1 MRPKRRTEGAL
12 VSDLLEATSVV
23 DVHCHGW
30 RSDEVAAAPQHGFLD
45 RITMLGMCLMS
56 SGLEDESLREV
67 LELTTD
73 TSPTAVAMAD
83 RLAAV
88 LGCEPTRA
96 GLAEARARALRSPG
110 YLRGL
115 WEDSG
120 VEALIMDDGYPLP
133 RIDGRA
139 LGAEVGLTVHR
150 VCRIE
155 PLITDVREAAGTYA
169 ELEDAFSAELE
180 RAVADGAIAFKSVIA
195 YRTGLD
201 VCEWSASDR
210 EAAFTAWRAEG
221 WRESR
226 EHAKPVRDSLLRRT
240 LAVAKAAGIPVHIH
254 CGGGDPS
261 IVFAHA
267 RPSDLFGLLSS
278 HMDQPIVLIHSGW
291 PWVDEGAFVASI
303 LPHVYLDTSLS
314 TPWASLAVD
323 SRLEILLG
331 IAPPAKV
338 MYGSDEASE
347 PEVVWLSAH
356 LAREALT
363 RVLETGIERR
373 HLNRDA
379 ARRIGAGVLGGN
391 ARRLHGLETD
401 G

>member
-1 MRPKRRTEGAL
+1 
-12 VSDLLEATSVV
+12 VSDLLEGTPVV

-30 RSDEVAAAPQHGFLD
+30 RSDEVAAAPPRGFLD

-56 SGLEDESLREV
+56 SGLEDERLRDV

-73 TSPTAVAMAD
+73 TSPTAVAMSD

-96 GLAEARARALRSPG
+96 GLAEARTRALRDPG

-115 WEDSG
+115 WADAG

-155 PLITDVREAAGTYA
+155 PVITDVREEAGSYA
-169 ELEDAFSAELE
+169 ELEDAFTAELE
-180 RAVADGAIAFKSVIA
+180 QAVADGSIAFKSVIA

-201 VCEWSASDR
+201 VVEWSAA
-210 EAAFTAWRAEG
+210 ECETAFAEWRTDG
-221 WRESR
+221 WGETR
-226 EHAKPVRDSLLRRT
+226 EHAKPVRDSLLRRA
-240 LAVAKAAGIPVHIH
+240 LGVAKAAGIPVHIH

-267 RPSDLFGLLSS
+267 RPSDLFGLLSA

-347 PEVVWLSAH
+347 PEVVWLSSH
-356 LAREALT
+356 LAREALA

-391 ARRLHGLETD
+391 ARRLHGLST
-401 G
+401 GG

>member
-1 MRPKRRTEGAL
+1 MT
-12 VSDLLEATSVV
+12 DLLEGTSVA

-30 RSDEVAAAPQHGFLD
+30 RSDEIAAAPQRGFLD

-56 SGLEDESLREV
+56 SGLEDERHRDI

-73 TSPTAVAMAD
+73 TSPIAVAMAD
-83 RLAAV
+83 RLAAM
-88 LGCEPTRA
+88 LGCEPTRD
-96 GLAEARARALRSPG
+96 GLAAARTRALADHRA
-110 YLRGL
+110 YLRRL
-115 WEDSG
+115 WDDAG
-120 VEALIMDDGYPLP
+120 VADLIMDDGYPLP
-133 RIDGRA
+133 QIDGRA
-139 LGAEVGLTVHR
+139 LGADVGLTVHR

-155 PLITDVREAAGTYA
+155 PLITDVRAAVGTYA
-169 ELEDAFSAELE
+169 ELEDAFTAELE
-180 RAVADGAIAFKSVIA
+180 AAVADGSIAFKSVIA

-210 EAAFTAWRAEG
+210 EAAFSAWRADG
-221 WRESR
+221 WRETR
-226 EHAKPVRDSLLRRT
+226 EHAKPVRDGLLRRA
-240 LAVAKAAGIPVHIH
+240 LAVARSAGIPVHIH

-267 RPSDLFGLLSS
+267 RPSDLFPLLSA

-314 TPWASLAVD
+314 TPWASLAID

-347 PEVVWLSAH
+347 PEVVWLSAL
-356 LAREALT
+356 LAREALE
-363 RVLETGIERR
+363 RVLETGIARR
-373 HLNRDA
+373 QLNRDA

-391 ARRLHGLETD
+391 ARRLHGL
-401 G
+401 GAGR

>member
-1 MRPKRRTEGAL
+1 
-12 VSDLLEATSVV
+12 
-23 DVHCHGW
+23 
-30 RSDEVAAAPQHGFLD
+30 
-45 RITMLGMCLMS
+45 
-56 SGLEDESLREV
+56 
-67 LELTTD
+67 
-73 TSPTAVAMAD
+73 MAD

-88 LGCEPTRA
+88 LRCEPTRD
-96 GLAEARARALRSPG
+96 GLAAARTRALADHRG

-115 WEDSG
+115 WGDAG
-120 VEALIMDDGYPLP
+120 VADLIMDDGYPLP
-133 RIDGRA
+133 QIDGRA
-139 LGAEVGLTVHR
+139 LGDEVGLTVHR

-155 PLITDVREAAGTYA
+155 PLITDVRHAAGSYA
-169 ELEDAFSAELE
+169 ELEDAFTAELE
-180 RAVADGAIAFKSVIA
+180 AAVADGSIAFKSVIA

-201 VCEWSASDR
+201 VAEWSPSDR
-210 EAAFTAWRAEG
+210 EAAFSAWRADR
-221 WRESR
+221 WRETR
-226 EHAKPVRDSLLRRT
+226 EHAKPVRDALLRRS
-240 LAVAKAAGIPVHIH
+240 LAAARSAGVPVHIH

-261 IVFAHA
+261 IVLDHA
-267 RPSDLFGLLSS
+267 RPSDLFPLLSA
-278 HMDQPIVLIHSGW
+278 HMDQPVVLIHSGW

-314 TPWASLAVD
+314 TPWASLAID

-347 PEVVWLSAH
+347 PEVIWLSAL
-356 LAREALT
+356 LAREALG

-373 HLNRDA
+373 QLNRDA

-391 ARRLHGLETD
+391 ARRLHGLEA

>member
-1 MRPKRRTEGAL
+1 VT
-12 VSDLLEATSVV
+12 DLLEGTSVA

-30 RSDEVAAAPQHGFLD
+30 RSDEVAAAPQRGFLD

-56 SGLEDESLREV
+56 SGLEDERHGDI

-73 TSPTAVAMAD
+73 SSPIAVAMAD
-83 RLAAV
+83 RLAAL

-96 GLAEARARALRSPG
+96 GLAAARTSALSDHRA
-110 YLRGL
+110 YLRRL
-115 WEDSG
+115 WSDAG
-120 VEALIMDDGYPLP
+120 VADLIMDDGYPLP
-133 RIDGRA
+133 QIDGRA

-155 PLITDVREAAGTYA
+155 PVITGVRDAASSYA
-169 ELEDAFSAELE
+169 ELEDAFTAGLE
-180 RAVADGAIAFKSVIA
+180 AAVADGSIAFKSVIA

-201 VCEWSASDR
+201 VCEWSPSER
-210 EAAFTAWRAEG
+210 EAAFSVWRGDG
-221 WRESR
+221 WRETR
-226 EHAKPVRDSLLRRT
+226 EHAKPVRDALLRRA
-240 LAVAKAAGIPVHIH
+240 LAVARTAGIPVHIH

-267 RPSDLFGLLSS
+267 RPSDLFPLLSA

-314 TPWASLAVD
+314 TPWASLAID

-356 LAREALT
+356 LAREALG

-373 HLNRDA
+373 HLNRPA
-379 ARRIGAGVLGGN
+379 AARIGADVMGGN
-391 ARRLHGLETD
+391 ARRLHGLEAS

>member
-1 MRPKRRTEGAL
+1 MT
-12 VSDLLEATSVV
+12 DLLEGTSIA

-30 RSDEVAAAPQHGFLD
+30 RSDEVAAAPQRGFLD

-56 SGLEDESLREV
+56 SGLEDERHKDI

-73 TSPTAVAMAD
+73 SSPIAVAMAD

-88 LGCEPTRA
+88 LQCEPTRD
-96 GLAEARARALRSPG
+96 GLAAARTRALADHRG
-110 YLRGL
+110 YLRRL
-115 WEDSG
+115 WGDAG
-120 VEALIMDDGYPLP
+120 VADLIMDDGYPLP
-133 RIDGRA
+133 QIDGRA
-139 LGAEVGLTVHR
+139 LGDEVGLTVHR

-155 PLITDVREAAGTYA
+155 PLITDVRDAAGSYA
-169 ELEDAFSAELE
+169 ELEDAFTAGLE
-180 RAVADGAIAFKSVIA
+180 AAVADGSIAFKSVIA

-201 VCEWSASDR
+201 VVEWSPSER
-210 EAAFTAWRAEG
+210 EAAFSAWRADR
-221 WRESR
+221 WRETR
-226 EHAKPVRDSLLRRT
+226 EHAKPVRDALLRRT
-240 LAVAKAAGIPVHIH
+240 LAAARSAGVPVHIH

-261 IVFAHA
+261 IVLDHA
-267 RPSDLFGLLSS
+267 RPSDLFPLLSA
-278 HMDQPIVLIHSGW
+278 HMDQPVVLIHSGW

-314 TPWASLAVD
+314 TPWASLAID

-347 PEVVWLSAH
+347 PEVIWLSAL
-356 LAREALT
+356 LAREALG
-363 RVLETGIERR
+363 RVLETGVERR
-373 HLNRDA
+373 QLNRDA
-379 ARRIGAGVLGGN
+379 AGRIGAGVLGGN
-391 ARRLHGLETD
+391 ARRLHGLEA

>member
-1 MRPKRRTEGAL
+1 M
-12 VSDLLEATSVV
+12 SDLLEGTSVV

-56 SGLEDESLREV
+56 SGLEDESLREI

-73 TSPTAVAMAD
+73 TSPIAVAMAD
-83 RLAAV
+83 RLGAM
-88 LGCEPTRA
+88 LECPPTRA
-96 GLAEARARALRSPG
+96 GLAEARTRVLADHRG
-110 YLRGL
+110 YLRRL
-115 WEDSG
+115 WSDAG
-120 VEALIMDDGYPLP
+120 VADLIMDDGYPLP
-133 RIDGRA
+133 KIDGRA
-139 LGAEVGLTVHR
+139 LGDEVGLRVHR

-155 PLITDVREAAGTYA
+155 PIITDVRGAAGGYA
-169 ELEDAFSAELE
+169 ELEDAFTAGLE
-180 RAVADGAIAFKSVIA
+180 EAVRDGSIAFKSVIA

-201 VCEWSASDR
+201 VAEWSRPELES
-210 EAAFTAWRAEG
+210 AFAAWRGDG
-221 WRESR
+221 WRETR
-226 EHAKPVRDSLLRRT
+226 EHGKPVRDALLRRA
-240 LAVAKAAGIPVHIH
+240 LAVARGAGIPVHIH

-261 IVFAHA
+261 IVLAHA
-267 RPSDLFGLLSS
+267 RPSDLFPLLSA
-278 HMDQPIVLIHSGW
+278 HMDQPVVLIHSGW

-314 TPWASLAVD
+314 TPWASLAID

-363 RVLETGIERR
+363 RVLETGVQRR
-373 HLNRDA
+373 QLNRA
-379 ARRIGAGVLGGN
+379 AAQRIGADVLGGN
-391 ARRLHGLETD
+391 ARRLHGLEAA

>member
-1 MRPKRRTEGAL
+1 VT
-12 VSDLLEATSVV
+12 DLLEGTPAV

-30 RSDEVAAAPQHGFLD
+30 RSDEVAAAPQRGFLD

-56 SGLEDESLREV
+56 SGLEDERHREI

-73 TSPTAVAMAD
+73 TAPIAVAMAD

-88 LGCEPTRA
+88 LECEPTRD
-96 GLAEARARALRSPG
+96 GLAAARTGALRDHRA
-110 YLRGL
+110 YLRRL
-115 WEDSG
+115 WADAG
-120 VEALIMDDGYPLP
+120 VTDLVMDDGYPLP

-139 LGAEVGLTVHR
+139 LGDEVGLPVHR

-155 PLITDVREAAGTYA
+155 PVITDVRDAAGSYA
-169 ELEDAFSAELE
+169 ELEDAFSAGIEQ
-180 RAVADGAIAFKSVIA
+180 AAGAGSIAFKSVIA

-201 VCEWSASDR
+201 VAEWSASER
-210 EAAFTAWRAEG
+210 EAAFAAWRADG

-226 EHAKPVRDSLLRRT
+226 EHAKPVRDALLRRA
-240 LAVAKAAGIPVHIH
+240 LAVARGAGIPVHIH
-254 CGGGDPS
+254 CGGGDPA
-261 IVFAHA
+261 IVLDHA
-267 RPSDLFGLLSS
+267 RPSDLFPLLAA
-278 HMDQPIVLIHSGW
+278 HIDQPVVLIHSGW

-314 TPWASLAVD
+314 TPWASLAID

-347 PEVVWLSAH
+347 PEVIWLSAL
-356 LAREALT
+356 LAREALA
-363 RVLETGIERR
+363 RVLETGVARR
-373 HLNRDA
+373 QLNRDA
-379 ARRIGAGVLGGN
+379 ARRIGAGVMGGN
-391 ARRLHGLETD
+391 ARRLHGL
-401 G
+401 GAAG

>member
-1 MRPKRRTEGAL
+1 
-12 VSDLLEATSVV
+12 
-23 DVHCHGW
+23 
-30 RSDEVAAAPQHGFLD
+30 
-45 RITMLGMCLMS
+45 
-56 SGLEDESLREV
+56 
-67 LELTTD
+67 
-73 TSPTAVAMAD
+73 MAD

-96 GLAEARARALRSPG
+96 GLAEARTRALQDPG

-115 WEDSG
+115 WADAG
-120 VEALIMDDGYPLP
+120 VRDLIMDDGYPLP

-139 LGAEVGLTVHR
+139 LGDEVGLAVHR

-155 PLITDVREAAGTYA
+155 PVITDVREAAGSYA
-169 ELEDAFSAELE
+169 ELEDAFTAGLE
-180 RAVADGAIAFKSVIA
+180 QAVADGSVAFKSVIA

-201 VCEWSASDR
+201 VVEWSAA
-210 EAAFTAWRAEG
+210 ECQTAFAEWRTDG
-221 WRESR
+221 WRETR
-226 EHAKPVRDSLLRRT
+226 EHAKPVRDSLLRRA

-373 HLNRDA
+373 HLNRGA

-391 ARRLHGLETD
+391 ARRLHGLAT
-401 G
+401 GG

>member
-1 MRPKRRTEGAL
+1 MT
-12 VSDLLEATSVV
+12 DLLEGTSVV

-30 RSDEVAAAPQHGFLD
+30 RSDAVAAAPQRGFLD

-56 SGLEDESLREV
+56 SGLEDERHKDI

-73 TSPTAVAMAD
+73 SSPIAVAMAD

-88 LGCEPTRA
+88 LGCQPTRD
-96 GLAEARARALRSPG
+96 GLAAARTGAMADRG

-115 WEDSG
+115 WSDAG
-120 VEALIMDDGYPLP
+120 VAALIMDDGYPLP
-133 RIDGRA
+133 KVDGRA
-139 LGAEVGLTVHR
+139 LGAEVGLPVHR

-155 PLITDVREAAGTYA
+155 PVITDVRAGVGSYS
-169 ELEDAFSAELE
+169 ELEDAFSAGLE
-180 RAVADGAIAFKSVIA
+180 DAVSDGSIAFKSVIA

-201 VCEWSASDR
+201 VVEWSPSER
-210 EAAFTAWRAEG
+210 EAAFTAWRADG
-221 WRESR
+221 WRETR
-226 EHAKPVRDSLLRRT
+226 EHAKPVRDALLRRT
-240 LAVAKAAGIPVHIH
+240 LAVARASGLPVHIH

-261 IVFAHA
+261 IVLDHA
-267 RPSDLFGLLSS
+267 RPSDLFPLLEA
-278 HMDQPIVLIHSGW
+278 HLDQPVVLIHSGW

-314 TPWASLAVD
+314 TPWASLAID

-347 PEVVWLSAH
+347 PEVIWLSAL
-356 LAREALT
+356 LAREALG
-363 RVLETGIERR
+363 RVLETGIDRR
-373 HLNRDA
+373 QLNRDA

-391 ARRLHGLETD
+391 ARRLHGLD
-401 G
+401 AG

>member
-1 MRPKRRTEGAL
+1 VT
-12 VSDLLEATSVV
+12 DLLEGTSVV

-30 RSDEVAAAPQHGFLD
+30 RSDEVAAAPQRGFLD

-56 SGLEDESLREV
+56 SGLEDERHSEI

-73 TSPTAVAMAD
+73 SSPIAVAMAD

-88 LGCEPTRA
+88 LGCEPTRD
-96 GLAEARARALRSPG
+96 GLAGARTRALADHRS

-115 WEDSG
+115 WGEAG
-120 VEALIMDDGYPLP
+120 VAGLIMDDGYPLP

-139 LGAEVGLTVHR
+139 LGAEVGLPVHR

-155 PLITDVREAAGTYA
+155 PAITDVREAARSYA
-169 ELEDAFSAELE
+169 DLEDAFTAGLE
-180 RAVADGAIAFKSVIA
+180 AAVADGSIAFKSVIA

-201 VCEWSASDR
+201 VAEWSTSER
-210 EAAFTAWRAEG
+210 ETAFTAWRADG
-221 WRESR
+221 WRETR
-226 EHAKPVRDSLLRRT
+226 THAKPVRDALLRRT
-240 LAVAKAAGIPVHIH
+240 LAVARDSGIPVHIH

-261 IVFAHA
+261 IVLRHA
-267 RPSDLFGLLSS
+267 RPSDLFPLLEA

-314 TPWASLAVD
+314 TPWASLAID

-347 PEVVWLSAH
+347 PEVIWLSAL

-363 RVLETGIERR
+363 RVLETGIARR
-373 HLNRDA
+373 QLNREA
-379 ARRIGAGVLGGN
+379 ARLIGAGVLGGN
-391 ARRLHGLETD
+391 ARRLHGLAAA

>member
-1 MRPKRRTEGAL
+1 VT
-12 VSDLLEATSVV
+12 DLLEGTPVT

-30 RSDEVAAAPQHGFLD
+30 RSDEVAAAPQRGFLD

-56 SGLEDESLREV
+56 SGLEDERHRDI

-73 TSPTAVAMAD
+73 SSPIAVAMAD

-88 LGCEPTRA
+88 LGCEPTRE
-96 GLAEARARALRSPG
+96 GLADARTHALSDHRA
-110 YLRGL
+110 YLRRL
-115 WEDSG
+115 WADAG
-120 VEALIMDDGYPLP
+120 VTDLIMDDGYPLP
-133 RIDGRA
+133 EIDGRA

-155 PLITDVREAAGTYA
+155 PVITGVRAAAGSYT
-169 ELEDAFSAELE
+169 ELEDAFTAELE
-180 RAVADGAIAFKSVIA
+180 AAVADGSIAFKSVIA

-201 VCEWSASDR
+201 VCEWSRSER
-210 EAAFTAWRAEG
+210 EAAFSAWRGDG
-221 WRESR
+221 WRETR
-226 EHAKPVRDSLLRRT
+226 EHAKPVRDALLRRA
-240 LAVAKAAGIPVHIH
+240 LAVARTAGIPVHIH

-267 RPSDLFGLLSS
+267 RPSDLFPLLSA

-314 TPWASLAVD
+314 TPWASLAID

-347 PEVVWLSAH
+347 PEVVWLSAL
-356 LAREALT
+356 LAREALG
-363 RVLETGIERR
+363 RVLETGVERR
-373 HLNRDA
+373 QLNRAA

-391 ARRLHGLETD
+391 ARRLHGLD
-401 G
+401 AGG

>member
-1 MRPKRRTEGAL
+1 VT
-12 VSDLLEATSVV
+12 DLLDGTTVV

-30 RSDEVAAAPQHGFLD
+30 HSDEVAAAPQHGFLD

-56 SGLEDESLREV
+56 SGLEDEGLREI

-73 TSPTAVAMAD
+73 SSPIAVAMAD

-96 GLAEARARALRSPG
+96 SLADARARALSDPG

-115 WEDSG
+115 WRDAGVSG
-120 VEALIMDDGYPLP
+120 LIMDDGYPLP
-133 RIDGRA
+133 RIDGPA
-139 LGAEVGLTVHR
+139 LGKEVGLPVHR

-155 PLITDVREAAGTYA
+155 PVITDHRDTAGGYA
-169 ELEDAFSAELE
+169 ELEDAFTAALE
-180 RAVADGAIAFKSVIA
+180 QALAGGAIAFKSVIA

-201 VCEWSASDR
+201 VAEWSVSER
-210 EAAFTAWRAEG
+210 ETAFAAWRTDG
-221 WRESR
+221 WRETR
-226 EHAKPVRDSLLRRT
+226 DHAKPVRDSLLVRT
-240 LAVAKAAGIPVHIH
+240 LAVARSAGVPVHVH

-261 IVFAHA
+261 IVLDHA
-267 RPSDLFGLLSS
+267 RPSDVFPLLSR
-278 HMDQPIVLIHSGW
+278 HMGQPVVLIHSGW
-291 PWVDEGAFVASI
+291 PWVEEGAYVASI

-314 TPWASLAVD
+314 TPWASLAID

-347 PEVVWLSAH
+347 PEVIWLSAL
-356 LAREALT
+356 LAREALG

-373 HLNRDA
+373 QLNREA
-379 ARRIGAGVLGGN
+379 AGRIGAGVLGGN
-391 ARRLHGLETD
+391 ARRLHGLE
-401 G
+401 GG

>member
-1 MRPKRRTEGAL
+1 VT
-12 VSDLLEATSVV
+12 DLLDGTSVA

-30 RSDEVAAAPQHGFLD
+30 RSDEVAAAPQRGFLD

-56 SGLEDESLREV
+56 SGLEDERHKDI

-73 TSPTAVAMAD
+73 SSPIAVAMAD

-88 LGCEPTRA
+88 LRCEPTRD
-96 GLAEARARALRSPG
+96 GLAAARTRALADHRG

-115 WEDSG
+115 WGDAG
-120 VEALIMDDGYPLP
+120 VADLIMDDGYPLP
-133 RIDGRA
+133 QIDGRA
-139 LGAEVGLTVHR
+139 LGDEVGLTVHR

-155 PLITDVREAAGTYA
+155 PLITDVRDAAGSYA
-169 ELEDAFSAELE
+169 ELEDAFTAELE
-180 RAVADGAIAFKSVIA
+180 AAVADGSIAFKSVIA

-201 VCEWSASDR
+201 VAEWSPSDR
-210 EAAFTAWRAEG
+210 EAAFSAWRADR
-221 WRESR
+221 WRETR
-226 EHAKPVRDSLLRRT
+226 EHAKPVRDALLRRT
-240 LAVAKAAGIPVHIH
+240 LAAARSAGVPVHIH

-261 IVFAHA
+261 IVLDHA
-267 RPSDLFGLLSS
+267 RPSDLFPLLSA
-278 HMDQPIVLIHSGW
+278 HMDQPVVLIHSGW

-314 TPWASLAVD
+314 TPWASLAID

-347 PEVVWLSAH
+347 PEVIWLSAL
-356 LAREALT
+356 LAREALG

-373 HLNRDA
+373 QLNRDA

-391 ARRLHGLETD
+391 ARRLHGLEA

>member
-1 MRPKRRTEGAL
+1 VT
-12 VSDLLEATSVV
+12 DLLDGTSVA

-30 RSDEVAAAPQHGFLD
+30 RSDEVAAAPQRGFLD

-56 SGLEDESLREV
+56 SGLEDERHTDI

-73 TSPTAVAMAD
+73 SSPIAVAMAD

-88 LGCEPTRA
+88 LQCEPTRD
-96 GLAEARARALRSPG
+96 GLAAARTRALADHRG
-110 YLRGL
+110 YLRRL
-115 WEDSG
+115 WGDAG
-120 VEALIMDDGYPLP
+120 VADLIMDDGYPLP
-133 RIDGRA
+133 QIDGRA
-139 LGAEVGLTVHR
+139 LGDEVGLTVHR

-155 PLITDVREAAGTYA
+155 PLITGVRDAAGSYA
-169 ELEDAFSAELE
+169 ELEDAFTAGLE
-180 RAVADGAIAFKSVIA
+180 AALADGSIAFKSVIA

-201 VCEWSASDR
+201 VAEWSPSER
-210 EAAFTAWRAEG
+210 EAAFSAWRADR
-221 WRESR
+221 WRETR
-226 EHAKPVRDSLLRRT
+226 EHAKPVRDALLRRT
-240 LAVAKAAGIPVHIH
+240 LAAARSAGVPVHIH

-261 IVFAHA
+261 IVLDHA
-267 RPSDLFGLLSS
+267 RPSDLFPLLSA
-278 HMDQPIVLIHSGW
+278 HMDQPVVLIHSGW

-314 TPWASLAVD
+314 TPWASLAID

-347 PEVVWLSAH
+347 PEVIWLSAL
-356 LAREALT
+356 LAREALG

-373 HLNRDA
+373 QLNRDA

-391 ARRLHGLETD
+391 ARRLHGLEA

>member
-1 MRPKRRTEGAL
+1 M
-12 VSDLLEATSVV
+12 SDLLEGTSVV

-30 RSDEVAAAPQHGFLD
+30 RSDEVAAAPPRGFLD

-56 SGLEDESLREV
+56 SGLEDEALRDV

-73 TSPTAVAMAD
+73 TSPTAIAMAD

-88 LGCEPTRA
+88 LGCEPTRD
-96 GLAEARARALRSPG
+96 GLAAARTRALADPG

-115 WEDSG
+115 WADAG
-120 VEALIMDDGYPLP
+120 VRDLIMDEGYPLP

-139 LGAEVGLTVHR
+139 LGREAGLTVHR

-155 PLITDVREAAGTYA
+155 PVITDVREAAGGYA
-169 ELEDAFSAELE
+169 DLEDAFTAGLE
-180 RAVADGAIAFKSVIA
+180 AAVADGSIAFKSVIA

-201 VCEWSASDR
+201 VCDWSASDR
-210 EAAFTAWRAEG
+210 EAAFAAWRADG
-221 WRESR
+221 WKETR
-226 EHAKPVRDSLLRRT
+226 EHAKPVCDSLLQRA

-261 IVFAHA
+261 IVFSHS
-267 RPSDLFGLLSS
+267 RPSDLFGLLSA

-314 TPWASLAVD
+314 TPWASLAID

-347 PEVVWLSAH
+347 PEVIWLSAH

-373 HLNRDA
+373 HLNREA
-379 ARRIGAGVLGGN
+379 ARRIGADVLGGN
-391 ARRLHGLETD
+391 ARRLHGLAT
-401 G
+401 GG

>member
-1 MRPKRRTEGAL
+1 
-12 VSDLLEATSVV
+12 VSDLLEDTSVV

-30 RSDEVAAAPQHGFLD
+30 RSDEVAAAPPRGFLD
-45 RITMLGMCLMS
+45 RITMLGMCLVS
-56 SGLEDESLREV
+56 SGLADEALRDV

-73 TSPTAVAMAD
+73 TSPTAIAMAD

-88 LGCEPTRA
+88 LGCEPTRD
-96 GLAEARARALRSPG
+96 GLAAARTRGLADPA

-115 WEDSG
+115 WADAG
-120 VEALIMDDGYPLP
+120 VRDLIMDEGYPLP

-139 LGAEVGLTVHR
+139 LGREVGLTVHR

-155 PLITDVREAAGTYA
+155 PVITDVREAAGSYA
-169 ELEDAFSAELE
+169 DLEDAFTAGLE
-180 RAVADGAIAFKSVIA
+180 AAVADGSIAFKSVIA

-201 VCEWSASDR
+201 VCDWSASDR
-210 EAAFTAWRAEG
+210 EAAFAAWRADG
-221 WRESR
+221 WRETR
-226 EHAKPVRDSLLRRT
+226 EHAKPVRDSLLQRG
-240 LAVAKAAGIPVHIH
+240 LAVAKRAGIPVHIH

-261 IVFAHA
+261 IVFSHS
-267 RPSDLFGLLSS
+267 RPSDLFNLLSA

-314 TPWASLAVD
+314 TPWASLAID

-347 PEVVWLSAH
+347 PEVIWLSAH

-373 HLNRDA
+373 HLNREA
-379 ARRIGAGVLGGN
+379 ARRIGADVLGGN
-391 ARRLHGLETD
+391 ARRLHGLAT
-401 G
+401 GG